1 MVLHHVSLGTNDLRR
16 AKAFYDPLMSE
27 LGLRL
32 IKETERII
40 AYGLTET
47 VFSIE
52 RPVNGER
59 AVAGTGRTSP
69 REATPD
75 RPRLPRSG
83 ARQRREGRG
92 RAWHTIGVRQEL
104 LCCVPAGPRWEQAR
118 DRDIRLIGPRD
129 GIDAADEMFNRFGIP
144 SLFVTANTDPHTRA
158 RAQAVHPLGFIEKP
172 ANSQRL
178 RAALRSVPQ

>member
-1 MVLHHVSLGTNDLRR
+1 MVLHHVSLGTNELRR

-59 AVAGTGRTSP
+59 AVAGNGTHLATRGDARPSAFATQRGSPTAARTRGAPGIRS
-69 REATPD
+69 EYD
-75 RPRLPRSG
+75 RSYYAAFLRPG
-83 ARQRREGRG
+83 
-92 RAWHTIGVRQEL
+92 
-104 LCCVPAGPRWEQAR
+104 WEQAR
-118 DRDIRLIGPRD
+118 DRDVRR
-129 GIDAADEMFNRFGIP
+129 
-144 SLFVTANTDPHTRA
+144 
-158 RAQAVHPLGFIEKP
+158 
-172 ANSQRL
+172 
-178 RAALRSVPQ
+178 

>member
-1 MVLHHVSLGTNDLRR
+1 MVLHHVSLGTNELRR

-83 ARQRREGRG
+83 ARQRRQGRG
-92 RAWHTIGVRQEL
+92 
-104 LCCVPAGPRWEQAR
+104 AR
-118 DRDIRLIGPRD
+118 LAYDRSTTGAI
-129 GIDAADEMFNRFGIP
+129 M
-144 SLFVTANTDPHTRA
+144 
-158 RAQAVHPLGFIEKP
+158 
-172 ANSQRL
+172 
-178 RAALRSVPQ
+178 LRSCDPDGNKLEIVTFAAE

>member
-59 AVAGTGRTSP
+59 AVAGNGAHFAFHAGR
-69 REATPD
+69 
-75 RPRLPRSG
+75 
-83 ARQRREGRG
+83 RQTVRVCHAAGLANGGKDEG

-104 LCCVPAGPRWEQAR
+104 LCCVPA
-118 DRDIRLIGPRD
+118 
-129 GIDAADEMFNRFGIP
+129 
-144 SLFVTANTDPHTRA
+144 TRM
-158 RAQAVHPLGFIEKP
+158 GT
-172 ANSQRL
+172 SS
-178 RAALRSVPQ
+178 RS

>member
-59 AVAGTGRTSP
+59 AVAGNGTHLAFHAGRRQTVRVCHAAGLANGGKDEGAPGIRSEYD
-69 REATPD
+69 RNYYAAFLRDPD
-75 RPRLPRSG
+75 GNKL
-83 ARQRREGRG
+83 EIV
-92 RAWHTIGVRQEL
+92 TF
-104 LCCVPAGPRWEQAR
+104 
-118 DRDIRLIGPRD
+118 
-129 GIDAADEMFNRFGIP
+129 AAE
-144 SLFVTANTDPHTRA
+144 
-158 RAQAVHPLGFIEKP
+158 
-172 ANSQRL
+172 
-178 RAALRSVPQ
+178 